1 MLQIKILGPGCANC
15 QKLAYLTQRAITH
28 LSVEAEIE
36 KVTDY
41 TAITQYPILSTPGL
55 VINEQLV
62 CSGRVPAEAEITAW
76 LTNALE
82 AEAPAAS

>member
-1 MLQIKILGPGCANC
+1 MLKIKILGPGCSNC

-41 TAITQYPILSTPGL
+41 AAIMQYPILSTPGL
-55 VINEQLV
+55 VVNEQVV
-62 CSGRVPAEAEITAW
+62 CSGRVPNEAEITKW
-76 LTNALE
+76 LADALE
-82 AEAPAAS
+82 KATTE